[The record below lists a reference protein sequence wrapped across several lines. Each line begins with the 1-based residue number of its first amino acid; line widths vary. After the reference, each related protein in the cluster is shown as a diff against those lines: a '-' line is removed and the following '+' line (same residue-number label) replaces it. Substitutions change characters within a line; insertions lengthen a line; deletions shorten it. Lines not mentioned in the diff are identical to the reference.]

1 MKRDLLIKNIETGC
15 AGVDEANEVVKLFD
29 KLDAQIERNRYLS
42 RRMSDLA
49 TDASQKTDNQGGAGK

>member
-15 AGVDEANEVVKLFD
+15 AGVDEANEVAKLFD

-49 TDASQKTDNQGGAGK
+49 TDASQKPDNQGGAGK